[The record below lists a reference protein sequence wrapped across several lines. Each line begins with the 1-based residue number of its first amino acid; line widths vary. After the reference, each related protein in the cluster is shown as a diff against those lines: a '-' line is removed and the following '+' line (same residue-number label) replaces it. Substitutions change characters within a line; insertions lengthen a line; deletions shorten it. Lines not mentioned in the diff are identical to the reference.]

1 MSSGDAT
8 EGAVAPGPPE
18 FSTTTWNTAQTA
30 TAAADDDVVDERVRV
45 THALTTGAAEYA
57 GGMAVR
63 VPAVTVTDD
72 EEQEILV
79 NGSTSP
85 FQCGSPRTLSL
96 PEGEGIEGGL
106 PLRPFDTLRQAQ
118 DIVSS
123 GIKLKVPQAPQ
134 SCSGSGRRGN
144 QEGVFILD
152 DTDVGFPSSY
162 LRKQVSTSQIPV
174 STGMTACD
182 LKV

>member
-8 EGAVAPGPPE
+8 EGAVAPGSLK
-18 FSTTTWNTAQTA
+18 FSTTTWNTAQTVTA

-57 GGMAVR
+57 GGMAMR

-85 FQCGSPRTLSL
+85 FQCGGPRTLSL

-106 PLRPFDTLRQAQ
+106 PLRPFDTL
-118 DIVSS
+118 
-123 GIKLKVPQAPQ
+123 
-134 SCSGSGRRGN
+134 
-144 QEGVFILD
+144 
-152 DTDVGFPSSY
+152 
-162 LRKQVSTSQIPV
+162 
-174 STGMTACD
+174 
-182 LKV
+182 